1 MDMVAVAENKIF
13 LLVLFISGFT
23 SMSYE
28 IVLIREISIIV
39 GPTESASA
47 LVLSAFMAGLA
58 LGAYIL
64 GNASEKQNPIKLL
77 IIVEIVLALVGLILL
92 PIIRTLAIVES
103 MFFVFIFSF
112 LLMIIPAFF
121 MGGEIPIV
129 SKILNRNNK
138 TGANVGAAYASDT
151 IGGILGSLL
160 SGLFL
165 LPEFG
170 SFRVFAFGSLLN
182 AIGALLI
189 IYREKLIK

>member
-1 MDMVAVAENKIF
+1 MTGEEESKIF

-23 SMSYE
+23 SMAYE

-64 GNASEKQNPIKLL
+64 GNLSEKKNPIRLL
-77 IIVEIVLALVGLILL
+77 ITVEIILSVVGLILL
-92 PIIRTLAIVES
+92 PIIRSLALIKS
-103 MFFVFIFSF
+103 MFLIFVLSF
-112 LLMIIPAFF
+112 LMMLTPAFF

-138 TGANVGAAYASDT
+138 TGANVGKAYASDT

-160 SGLFL
+160 AGFYL
-165 LPEFG
+165 LPELG
-170 SFRVFAFGSLLN
+170 SFRVFVFGSLLN

-189 IYREKLIK
+189 IYRRKLV